1 MQEQVN
7 PLLRGEEGA
16 LKRALY
22 KSMGYDDEA
31 LSRPLVAVVSTF
43 TTATPGHF
51 TLDEL
56 SRQVQLGIESA
67 GGHGDE
73 LRHHRPVRRHCRRS
87 RRHALHSAQP

>member
-1 MQEQVN
+1 MQEQAN

-31 LSRPLVAVVSTF
+31 LARPLVAVVNTF

-51 TLDEL
+51 TLDEF
-56 SRQVQLGIESA
+56 SRQVQLGI
-67 GGHGDE
+67 GRRHGDE
-73 LRHHRPVRRHCRRS
+73 LWHHRSVRRHRRGT
-87 RRHALHSAQP
+87 RGHALHFAQP

>member
-1 MQEQVN
+1 MQEQAN

-31 LSRPLVAVVSTF
+31 LARPLVAVVNTF

-67 GGHGDE
+67 GGTAMSFGQPRPDRLLRGVHGARAP
-73 LRHHRPVRRHCRRS
+73 L
-87 RRHALHSAQP
+87 